1 MEALKRVAISLTL
14 ILDAVIA
21 SLFAVILLITIMQVI
36 LRYVFN
42 ESIIGG
48 NELMEGLFIYTTA
61 IGSAAAIKRRQH
73 INISYI
79 VQQLPKFLQRLDDIL
94 VHALIAF
101 LNGVMIFYSIRWIS
115 KVGSNES
122 PVMRVPEWIFQIS
135 IPIGCGLVIVYCLIM
150 IVLIISEESA
160 VQGDE
165 AC

>member
-1 MEALKRVAISLTL
+1 MHALKRAASLLTL

-21 SLFAVILLITIMQVI
+21 SLFAVILLITILQVI

-42 ESIIGG
+42 QSIIGG

-61 IGSAAAIKRRQH
+61 IGAAAAIRRRQH

-79 VQQLPKFLQRLDDIL
+79 IQQLPDFLQRLDDIL

-101 LNGVMIFYSIRWIS
+101 LNGVMVFYSIRWIS

-135 IPIGCGLVIVYCLIM
+135 IPIGCSLVILYCLAT
-150 IVLIISEESA
+150 IVLVIW
-160 VQGDE
+160 DE
-165 AC
+165 QTPQRDDSC

>member
-1 MEALKRVAISLTL
+1 MKWLIRVASLLIL
-14 ILDAVIA
+14 ILDCVIA
-21 SLFAVILLITIMQVI
+21 SIFTVILLITILQVI

-61 IGSAAAIKRRQH
+61 IGAAVAVRRRRH

-79 VQQLPKFLQRLDDIL
+79 IQQLPKFLQRLDDIL

-101 LNGVMIFYSIRWIS
+101 LNGVMIFYSLRWIG

-135 IPIGCGLVIVYCLIM
+135 IPIGCSLVIAYCLVM
-150 IVLIISEESA
+150 IVLVICDELTA
-160 VQGDE
+160 PGDE
-165 AC
+165 SC

>member
-1 MEALKRVAISLTL
+1 MESFKRIARILTL
-14 ILDAVIA
+14 ILDAIIA
-21 SLFAVILLITIMQVI
+21 SFFAVILLITILQVI

-42 ESIIGG
+42 DAIIGG

-61 IGSAAAIKRRQH
+61 IGAAVAVRRRRH

-79 VQQLPKFLQRLDDIL
+79 VQQLPKSLQRLNDIL

-122 PVMRVPEWIFQIS
+122 PVLRVPEWIFQIS
-135 IPIGCGLVIVYCLIM
+135 IPIGCSLVIAYCLVM
-150 IVLIISEESA
+150 IARDLFEEFPLPE
-160 VQGDE
+160 DE
-165 AC
+165 SC